1 MRPTFNTL
9 TVADVRRET
18 ADCVSIAFQVP
29 SELQEKYAFKA
40 GQYLTLRATV
50 NGADIR
56 RSYSICSGANE
67 GELRVAVKRVDQGQ
81 FSSWA
86 TQEVKAGMEM
96 QVMTPAGNF
105 TPHKTEGKTHIVLYA
120 AGSGITP
127 MLSIAKT
134 MLSSNPEAEV
144 SLVYG
149 NRHFNGIIF
158 RDVIE
163 DMKDTYLGR
172 FRVFH
177 VLSGEP
183 NDIALFYGR
192 ITAEKLVGFSEKFIP
207 VESVN
212 EVFVCGPSEMIRAVK
227 DFYAG
232 KGMAEENVHFELFV
246 TPGQEAPAAE
256 AKPKAV
262 VEATG
267 MADVTVIYDGNYTNF
282 KMPKSGE
289 VILDAAQRAG
299 LDIPYSCKG
308 GMCCTCRAHVQE
320 GEVNMKLNYAL
331 EPGEVE
337 GGFVLTCQSTPVT
350 DKVIIDFDKV

>member
-29 SELQEKYAFKA
+29 AELKEKYAFKA

-50 NGADIR
+50 NGEDIR
-56 RSYSICSGANE
+56 RSYSICSGAND
-67 GELRVAVKRVDQGQ
+67 GELRVAVKRVENGQ
-81 FSSWA
+81 FSTWA
-86 TQEVKAGMEM
+86 TNEVKAGMEM
-96 QVMTPAGNF
+96 QVMTPTGNF
-105 TPHKTEGKTHIVLYA
+105 TPHQTEGKTHIVLYA

-134 MLSSNPEAEV
+134 MLASNSEAEV

-163 DMKDTYLGR
+163 DMKDSYLGR

-183 NDIALFYGR
+183 NDMPLFYGR
-192 ITAEKLVGFSEKFIP
+192 INAEKLVGFSEQFIP

-227 DFYAG
+227 DFYAS
-232 KGMAEENVHFELFV
+232 KGMVEENVHFELFV
-246 TPGQEAPAAE
+246 TPGQEAPVAD

-320 GEVNMKLNYAL
+320 GDVNMKLNYAL

-337 GGFVLTCQSTPVT
+337 SGFVLTCQTTPVS
-350 DKVIIDFDKV
+350 DKVVIDFDKV